1 MVRSM
6 AISFAVTLSLFIATA
21 AGCGGSAIAM
31 PAEGEYTPLLSVVG
45 GLVVSDDTKPQ
56 PSPTPAPGG
65 ICDNC
70 NGTGKLGDG
79 TVSVP
84 CPVCGG
90 DGHTDNEPPAKPVS
104 VLVPTPDCQ
113 CVDCKCSPCL
123 CKPTSPAEPA
133 KHEAPKQEAKPA
145 PTNTASQLQT
155 SVRQQINAEPRY
167 EYRTENYGFR
177 GRRQRTAK
185 VLVGGGATQ
194 SAPVYYG
201 GSMCG
206 PNGCN

>member
-1 MVRSM
+1 MMKSIRNTIY
-6 AISFAVTLSLFIATA
+6 AAALFFVTAM
-21 AGCGGSAIAM
+21 GCGTTALAI
-31 PAEGEYTPLLSVVG
+31 PAEGEYTPLISIAGAMVTDG
-45 GLVVSDDTKPQ
+45 T
-56 PSPTPAPGG
+56 PTPAPTPKPSKCENCGG
-65 ICDNC
+65 D
-70 NGTGKLGDG
+70 GKVGDG
-79 TVSVP
+79 TIEVD
-84 CPVCGG
+84 CKVCGG
-90 DGHTDNEPPAKPVS
+90 DGVIEGDKPAQKPVS

-133 KHEAPKQEAKPA
+133 KQDATKQEAKPA

-177 GRRQRTAK
+177 GRRQRTVK
-185 VLVGGGATQ
+185 VLVGGDETQ